1 MSAKAISFTPPPPPP
16 PSLTPKEK
24 RKRKKEKEKK
34 HNHLHELRQL
44 NDDAEAGISLPVHG
58 LPSEKWQFPGE
69 PMHR

>member
-34 HNHLHELRQL
+34 HNLYNWPR
-44 NDDAEAGISLPVHG
+44 SSMKFVYV
-58 LPSEKWQFPGE
+58 S
-69 PMHR
+69 